1 MNQYTVCI
9 LEAVVSVRLGLLAI
23 LAQGDCYGYQLRGE
37 FERRTGVVDS
47 LNVGQTYATLDRLER
62 DGLVERGVANS
73 EGHVFYRITDPG
85 RVVAAEWLSRA
96 DSAGRATRDELAAK
110 IAIAA
115 TLPGVDV
122 LEVVAAERAAAT
134 DRVDRATISASAL
147 DAFQTLDGE
156 ALRPAGERVA
166 ARIVA
171 DARRFRA
178 EAELAWLDHVAA
190 MLDAAGPDAARLQ
203 LETDTPRRGRP
214 ANRTTASM
222 P

>member
-9 LEAVVSVRLGLLAI
+9 LEALVSVRLGLLAI

-62 DGLVERGVANS
+62 DGLVERGVANT
-73 EGHVFYRITDPG
+73 EGHVFYRITDAG
-85 RVVAAEWLSRA
+85 RAVASGWLMTA
-96 DSAGRATRDELAAK
+96 DSAVRTTRDELAAK

-115 TLPGVDV
+115 TLPGIDV
-122 LEVVAAERAAAT
+122 VEVVAAERAAAA

-147 DAFQTLDGE
+147 DAFE
-156 ALRPAGERVA
+156 AHGDEGLRPPGERIA

-178 EAELAWLDHVAA
+178 EAELAWLDHVAT
-190 MLDAAGPDAARLQ
+190 MLDAAGPDTARLP